1 MGKIHFNKDS
11 RFRKFLNGKGFY
23 LALAVCLVAV
33 GAVAVATFTG
43 SLPKLPIDSS
53 STCFAD

>member
-33 GAVAVATFTG
+33 GAVAVAT
-43 SLPKLPIDSS
+43 
-53 STCFAD
+53 AD